1 MGTRAAQPMNFS
13 DFSLYGRSSSQ
24 HNRLPKK
31 ASQKRDYQ
39 QPSQQRVINVA
50 LNYEVQ
56 LHTSHQAWK
65 PSIRREEAE
74 VLSGDE
80 AVTQVSI
87 RLLIWLATNKCFIS
101 IQIWF
106 SCKYELFIYASFMY
120 SLVNMSYSCKYSVIN
135 MNYSFEKKLYKKT
148 RSILNKL
155 TPQNFETLLKQIKE
169 LPINSEDRLAG
180 CMDLVFEK
188 VIIYN
193 ILFTFMLTINIIIIS
208 LNYNL

>member
-1 MGTRAAQPMNFS
+1 MGMRAAQPMNFS

-39 QPSQQRVINVA
+39 QPSQQRIINVA

-56 LHTSHQAWK
+56 LHTSDQAWK
-65 PSIRREEAE
+65 PSVKTAEA
-74 VLSGDE
+74 LSGDE
-80 AVTQVSI
+80 AVTQVSCYWFI
-87 RLLIWLATNKCFIS
+87 GCGGRSPWNVLPRLNYDPVVKTN
-101 IQIWF
+101 
-106 SCKYELFIYASFMY
+106 Y
-120 SLVNMSYSCKYSVIN
+120 SNKHSVVNMN
-135 MNYSFEKKLYKKT
+135 RSFEKQLYKKT

-169 LPINSEDRLAG
+169 LPINTEDRLAG

-188 VIIYN
+188 VIAYDQF
-193 ILFTFMLTINIIIIS
+193 LS
-208 LNYNL
+208 LV